1 MLPNSMTRRR
11 RWSWEGEYVG
21 LLMDVTQMYL
31 HSIILLRRTAL
42 KNLYPYEREGKF
54 SVAGRVAIENGN
66 VLNAK

>member
-1 MLPNSMTRRR
+1 MLPKSMTRRR

-42 KNLYPYEREGKF
+42 KNLYSYEREGKF
-54 SVAGRVAIENGN
+54 SVAGRVAIENEN